1 MEEQELWPLEGF
13 SYQGKFLLQR
23 QRNWVGKTHN
33 LLALNSYFSLCK
45 ATSLDRSCFIGKKE
59 NNNVLCLCFRTLVLS
74 LLLCLFIFYFQK
86 KKPDRYILIFRILC
100 FMNFSTIKKKKVF
113 NDQFDRINPY
123 EVRILAVLSQMPEEM
138 HVLASLYNTDGFWA
152 ALALASMLHGT
163 NQHLFLFL
171 NWKHLC

>member
-1 MEEQELWPLEGF
+1 M
-13 SYQGKFLLQR
+13 
-23 QRNWVGKTHN
+23 
-33 LLALNSYFSLCK
+33 
-45 ATSLDRSCFIGKKE
+45 
-59 NNNVLCLCFRTLVLS
+59 S

-138 HVLASLYNTDGFWA
+138 HVLASLYNTDGF
-152 ALALASMLHGT
+152 
-163 NQHLFLFL
+163 
-171 NWKHLC
+171 